1 MWSDNSTGFG
11 IKSEF
16 PSATAG
22 LWIVLRTKSRH
33 EKILAADLHAAGKG
47 CFLPLVTCKRFYA
60 GREATVELPL
70 FPGYVFCRFDPE
82 FRLPILKIPSVNQIV
97 GFGKTPHPVED
108 AEVDALQ
115 RICKTGVQA
124 VPCPYMTVGA
134 KVTILQGPLKGL
146 EGIMM
151 EPKETRLVVSVTLLQ
166 RSVSVEL
173 DREWISPRRTYTEL
187 AKS

>member
-1 MWSDNSTGFG
+1 MNVDKARWFAISVTPR
-11 IKSEF
+11 KEKV
-16 PSATAG
+16 TAQT
-22 LWIVLRTKSRH
+22 LRAKDY
-33 EKILAADLHAAGKG
+33 EE
-47 CFLPLVTCKRFYA
+47 FLPLY
-60 GREATVELPL
+60 TVRRNWSDRVKAVALPL